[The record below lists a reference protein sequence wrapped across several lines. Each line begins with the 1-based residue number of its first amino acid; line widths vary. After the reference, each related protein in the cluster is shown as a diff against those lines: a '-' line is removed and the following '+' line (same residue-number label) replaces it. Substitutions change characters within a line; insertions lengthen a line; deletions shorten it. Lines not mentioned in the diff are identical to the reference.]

1 MPSQVVQLVMHP
13 PDIGSR
19 YERLDCLREG
29 GMGAVF
35 RVRDRRLDRILVA
48 KTILLP
54 EHAGPQEQK
63 ERQERFRREAE
74 LASRLTHPNIVQIH
88 DLIPEG
94 PWIIMEFVEGPTL
107 RDLLDERAL
116 SLGLTLE
123 IARQALRA
131 LSYLHAKGAIH
142 RDISPDNLML
152 TRDAEGAPLV
162 KLIDL
167 GIARSVSDDGQ
178 LTGKGGFIGKL
189 RYASPEHLEDMEPLA
204 VASDIFSFGV
214 VLYELLTGLHP
225 FAGRS
230 SSRGRGRSHPAPLA
244 FAVSDPGGRI
254 PADLRAIV
262 ARALEDDP
270 RRRFGSA
277 EELAARLAAVQ
288 SRFPWK
294 AGEVTAV
301 LGALPLRPA
310 TGAAAAKVGHGSRGE
325 ITRPSLD
332 RIPLVHQATQPPQ
345 RRKPAPSEVPSTPG
359 SAPGSSP
366 GVVRRRTLS
375 EAGHALPSSDATSPA
390 MIQSL
395 AATVLG
401 LLLLWPFYQLL
412 QSVPRRPY
420 APTTVTA
427 AIGRNA
433 GAERPH
439 PRPLSHLPPAP
450 PPGEGGKAVVGSE
463 SAQPSS
469 IVSVVDAAAESP
481 PQAEPALAVLKERE
495 EPAQPVRQIRKAHSV
510 APPGRSRSVTV
521 GGEDFFETEPAVALS
536 VPRPEPPRVD
546 HGAEARAEIVIGFWV
561 DRTGAVSDARV
572 ELSHVDGRVPA
583 FAFEA
588 AALDAARQAR
598 FRPARRKG
606 TPVDSW
612 NTLTYTFRVTD

>member
-1 MPSQVVQLVMHP
+1 MPSQVQLVMHP

-29 GMGAVF
+29 GMGAVY

-54 EHAGPQEQK
+54 EHAGPQEQG
-63 ERQERFRREAE
+63 ERRERFRREAE

-94 PWIIMEFVEGPTL
+94 PWIIMEFVAGPTL

-116 SLGLTLE
+116 SLSLTLE

-152 TRDAEGAPLV
+152 TRDPDGAPLV

-230 SSRGRGRSHPAPLA
+230 SSRGRGRSHPVPLA
-244 FAVSDPGGRI
+244 FAASDPGGRI

-288 SRFPWK
+288 SRFSWSS
-294 AGEVTAV
+294 GELDAV
-301 LGALPLRPA
+301 LGTLPLRPA
-310 TGAAAAKVGHGSRGE
+310 TGGLPAAAAKGGE
-325 ITRPSLD
+325 ATRPSLD
-332 RIPLVHQATQPPQ
+332 RIPLVHQATRPPQ
-345 RRKPAPSEVPSTPG
+345 RSKPASGNAPL
-359 SAPGSSP
+359 SASAP
-366 GVVRRRTLS
+366 GVVRKRTLP
-375 EAGHALPSSDATSPA
+375 EAAAEPAAPGLTSRA

-395 AATVLG
+395 AVTVLG

-412 QSVPRRPY
+412 QGRPRRPY
-420 APTTVTA
+420 VTA
-427 AIGRNA
+427 AIGRSAGA

-439 PRPLSHLPPAP
+439 PRPLSPLPPAP
-450 PPGEGGKAVVGSE
+450 PPEEGRKAAAGT
-463 SAQPSS
+463 
-469 IVSVVDAAAESP
+469 IVPAVDAVTSSESP
-481 PQAEPALAVLKERE
+481 PPAKPALAVLEERE
-495 EPAQPVRQIRKAHSV
+495 EPPRPVRQVRKAHR
-510 APPGRSRSVTV
+510 AAIPQERSHRVVTI
-521 GGEDFFETEPAVALS
+521 GGEEFFETEPAVALS
-536 VPRPEPPRVD
+536 VPRPEAPRVPN
-546 HGAEARAEIVIGFWV
+546 GAGFQAEIVIGFWV
-561 DRTGAVSDARV
+561 DKTGAVSDARV

-598 FRPARRKG
+598 FRPATRRG
-606 TPVDSW
+606 APVDSW
-612 NTLTYTFRVTD
+612 NTLTYTFRMSD

>member
-1 MPSQVVQLVMHP
+1 MHP

-29 GMGAVF
+29 GMGAVY

-54 EHAGPQEQK
+54 EHAGPLEQR

-88 DLIPEG
+88 DLIPDG

-152 TRDAEGAPLV
+152 TRDAEGAPVV

-277 EELAARLAAVQ
+277 DELAVRLAAVQ
-288 SRFPWK
+288 SRFSWD
-294 AGEVTAV
+294 AGEVSAV
-301 LGALPLRPA
+301 LGTLPLRPA
-310 TGAAAAKVGHGSRGE
+310 TGGSPGVAAVKGGE
-325 ITRPSLD
+325 VTRPSLD
-332 RIPLVHQATQPPQ
+332 RIPLVHQATRPPQ
-345 RRKPAPSEVPSTPG
+345 RSRPASSNAPSA
-359 SAPGSSP
+359 SAP
-366 GVVRRRTLS
+366 GVVRKRTLP
-375 EAGHALPSSDATSPA
+375 EAAVELAASSSGPA
-390 MIQSL
+390 SRGMIQSL

-412 QSVPRRPY
+412 RS
-420 APTTVTA
+420 
-427 AIGRNA
+427 
-433 GAERPH
+433 
-439 PRPLSHLPPAP
+439 RPLRSDVAAKAVRSTESQPPAAGIVP
-450 PPGEGGKAVVGSE
+450 AVN
-463 SAQPSS
+463 AAP
-469 IVSVVDAAAESP
+469 DAAGP
-481 PQAEPALAVLKERE
+481 RQAEPALVVLAEKE
-495 EPAQPVRQIRKAHSV
+495 EPEKPAPPAVQPIRKARPMTPRGISK
-510 APPGRSRSVTV
+510 TI
-521 GGEDFFETEPAVALS
+521 GGEEFFDTEPAVALS
-536 VPRPEPPRVD
+536 VPQPESPRVAK
-546 HGAEARAEIVIGFWV
+546 GAQAEIVIGFWV
-561 DRTGAVSDARV
+561 DTAGAVSDARV
-572 ELSHVDGRVPA
+572 ELSHVDGQAPA
-583 FAFEA
+583 SAFEA
-588 AALDAARQAR
+588 AALAAARQAR

-606 TPVDSW
+606 APVDSW
-612 NTLTYTFRVTD
+612 NTLTYSFSAGE

>member
-1 MPSQVVQLVMHP
+1 MPSQAVQLVMHP

-54 EHAGPQEQK
+54 EHAGPQEQG
-63 ERQERFRREAE
+63 ERRERFRREAE

-116 SLGLTLE
+116 SLSLTLE
-123 IARQALRA
+123 IARQTLRA

-152 TRDAEGAPLV
+152 TRDHEGAPLV

-214 VLYELLTGLHP
+214 VLYELLTGFHP
-225 FAGRS
+225 FAGGS
-230 SSRGRGRSHPAPLA
+230 SSRGRGRSHPVPLA

-262 ARALEDDP
+262 TRALEDDP

-277 EELAARLAAVQ
+277 EELASRLAAVQ
-288 SRFPWK
+288 ARFSGS
-294 AGEVTAV
+294 AGELDAV
-301 LGALPLRPA
+301 LGTLPLRPA
-310 TGAAAAKVGHGSRGE
+310 TGGLPAAAVKGGE
-325 ITRPSLD
+325 ATRPSLD
-332 RIPLVHQATQPPQ
+332 RIPLVHQATRPPQ
-345 RRKPAPSEVPSTPG
+345 RSKPASGNAPPS
-359 SAPGSSP
+359 ASSP
-366 GVVRRRTLS
+366 GVVRKRTLP
-375 EAGHALPSSDATSPA
+375 EAAAEPAAFGWTSRA

-412 QSVPRRPY
+412 QGRPRRPY
-420 APTTVTA
+420 VTA
-427 AIGRNA
+427 TIGRSA
-433 GAERPH
+433 GKVREAKKEEEKKEAEKVIAGPIVQAVE
-439 PRPLSHLPPAP
+439 PAVTSP
-450 PPGEGGKAVVGSE
+450 E
-463 SAQPSS
+463 SA
-469 IVSVVDAAAESP
+469 
-481 PQAEPALAVLKERE
+481 PQAEPALAVLDERE
-495 EPAQPVRQIRKAHSV
+495 EPVRPVQQIRKA
-510 APPGRSRSVTV
+510 RTRTV
-521 GGEDFFETEPAVALS
+521 GGEEFFETEPAVALA
-536 VPRPEPPRVD
+536 VPRPEPPRIVN
-546 HGAEARAEIVIGFWV
+546 GAGARAEIVIGFWV
-561 DRTGAVSDARV
+561 DAAGAVSDARV

-583 FAFEA
+583 SVFEA

-606 TPVDSW
+606 APVDSW
-612 NTLTYTFRVTD
+612 NTLTYTFRVGD